1 MRDSRY
7 TFLDVFL
14 TIESIKSGF
23 EAISLSFPGQNR
35 KKLIFGSKIGQKTMF
50 FEFLSKLILS
60 AYRQNLHEDS
70 LNIAA
75 HDDTKIE
82 LLFQDFPG

>member
-1 MRDSRY
+1 
-7 TFLDVFL
+7 
-14 TIESIKSGF
+14 
-23 EAISLSFPGQNR
+23 
-35 KKLIFGSKIGQKTMF
+35 MF

-60 AYRQNLHEDS
+60 AYQQNLHEDS
-70 LNIAA
+70 WNIAA